1 MNGYRKMVF
10 VDTTDSC
17 TYVLTMVATACT
29 KQREAQDRPNL
40 ITEMGAEHEIPPIDV
55 EILLV
60 VS

>member
-1 MNGYRKMVF
+1 MVF